1 MTPEQIT
8 ALAVALLG
16 SGGLVTIAVQKLT
29 TRWATAGTRRR
40 DDLDR
45 AYERLQQARARADEA
60 DKRRRRAQEHASQ
73 LRRMLLEAPCIDPAD
88 IPTWP
93 GDTGPIQTKEQI

>member
-8 ALAVALLG
+8 ALGVALLG

-29 TRWATAGTRRR
+29 TRWASSGTRRR

-73 LRRMLLEAPCIDPAD
+73 LRRLLYEAQCVDPSQ
-88 IPTWP
+88 IPPWP
-93 GDTGPIQTKEQI
+93 GDTGPIDTKEQE